1 MIAVARGN
9 KLYKTEHMNLP
20 SRITARVPLVTPAAT
35 DFATWVHQNGSVLH
49 EMSDGLRLW
58 HDSSIG
64 SGTNVSS
71 RVRSLPGGSWDVQLA
86 CIKGFTFKRD
96 ISAGLVLRESATGKL
111 LTFGFGHPNGGNI
124 QWFQYNSPTSFQDNI
139 RSAQERNVGAA
150 HFFRARL
157 VGANVEMLASPD
169 GACWATFGTLALTT
183 GFHERTGSVGILPG
197 ADQLGLPDGR
207 SPSSTSFIGSSD
219 MAGEGF
225 KIDELDALPLPVLN
239 TDRLVVGRSGDLKRM
254 DVKDFRGGISN
265 RKGDIVIPRA
275 ADFAI
280 WVNQGATTIADL
292 ADGFRLERTSSL
304 TGDNLSGVVTAHPW
318 RRVEREDMLRPRLDA
333 EELPDRRLMASR
345 KRDRQDRHMGL
356 WPSEQRR
363 LRRSME

>member
-1 MIAVARGN
+1 MPVRDPNGIDQRAALPSDIQYNDMIAVARGN

-183 GFHERTGSVGILPG
+183 GFTTGPDQWGFFLEPVNSV
-197 ADQLGLPDGR
+197 
-207 SPSSTSFIGSSD
+207 SPTV
-219 MAGEGF
+219 
-225 KIDELDALPLPVLN
+225 DAQ
-239 TDRLVVGRSGDLKRM
+239 
-254 DVKDFRGGISN
+254 F
-265 RKGDIVIPRA
+265 DIVHW
-275 ADFAI
+275 D
-280 WVNQGATTIADL
+280 
-292 ADGFRLERTSSL
+292 E
-304 TGDNLSGVVTAHPW
+304 
-318 RRVEREDMLRPRLDA
+318 
-333 EELPDRRLMASR
+333 
-345 KRDRQDRHMGL
+345 
-356 WPSEQRR
+356 
-363 LRRSME
+363 